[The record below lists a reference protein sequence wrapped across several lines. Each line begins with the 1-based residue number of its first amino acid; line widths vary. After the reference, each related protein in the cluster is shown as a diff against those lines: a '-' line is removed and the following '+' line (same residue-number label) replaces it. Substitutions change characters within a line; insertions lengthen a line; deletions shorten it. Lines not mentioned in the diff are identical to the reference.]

1 MKRRER
7 ERKVEEAKT
16 RNEQE
21 TKVDGGTE
29 ACAGSACALRAS
41 NNLFRSQ
48 FVLRECRVAS
58 YESKYN
64 AGTWCNLFTVRAFSS
79 VCVCYYVHLC
89 ASRVCR
95 CVCVCVCVQCAPLW
109 NARLACA
116 TGTARYSATS
126 AVVTPGTSSVARRI
140 GYRGLSGKEFQV
152 ECGELSVSWTI
163 FVKDTRKISSRYI
176 LSHVQNLILVLKTC
190 VLKKSNLY
198 N

>member
-95 CVCVCVCVQCAPLW
+95 CVCVCVYPVRA
-109 NARLACA
+109 A
-116 TGTARYSATS
+116 
-126 AVVTPGTSSVARRI
+126 
-140 GYRGLSGKEFQV
+140 V
-152 ECGELSVSWTI
+152 ECEARMCNRDGSILCYLRRRDAGYLLRRPSHRIPRPIRE
-163 FVKDTRKISSRYI
+163 RISGRMR
-176 LSHVQNLILVLKTC
+176 
-190 VLKKSNLY
+190 
-198 N
+198 